1 MKRSNAARLIF
12 SVAVFVATGSL
23 AGAESGDRRA
33 SMPLQKQHAA
43 APIRILDQNGQP
55 AVNGVP
61 SATSTIVDV
70 TVAPGGTLTFSPSTV
85 NISVGDTVRWTWAA
99 SGHSVT
105 SGDSTSCTADGRF
118 CSPNNTNCSTCVTSN
133 IGFVYEF
140 TFTQA
145 GNFSYFCCV
154 HCAFGMIGAVNV
166 SAAENIVLTGRGKV
180 VGGINT
186 SRLTWTGSTA
196 SSIDV
201 FRNSTLIAT
210 VPNTGRYTDST
221 GTTGRQR
228 FVYMVC
234 DHGTSTCSN
243 QVTVR
248 FR

>member
-1 MKRSNAARLIF
+1 MKISNAARLILW
-12 SVAVFVATGSL
+12 VAIFVATGFL
-23 AGAESGDRRA
+23 ARAESGDSR
-33 SMPLQKQHAA
+33 
-43 APIRILDQNGQP
+43 APIRVMDQNGQP

-61 SATSTIVDV
+61 SVTSTIVDV

-105 SGDSTSCTADGRF
+105 SGDSTACTADGQF
-118 CSPNNTNCSTCVTSN
+118 CSPNNTNCSTCVTST

-145 GNFSYFCCV
+145 GNFSYYCCL
-154 HCAFGMIGAVNV
+154 HCHLGMIGAVNV
-166 SAAENIVLTGRGKV
+166 SAAENIVLTGHGKV

-186 SRLTWTGSTA
+186 SRLTWTGA
-196 SSIDV
+196 SASNIDV
-201 FRNSTLIAT
+201 KRGGVVIAT
-210 VPNTGRYTDST
+210 VPNTGRYIDST
-221 GTTGRQR
+221 GTTGRQS
-228 FVYMVC
+228 FVYEVC
-234 DHGTSTCSN
+234 DAGTQTCSN

>member
-12 SVAVFVATGSL
+12 WLAVLIGTGFL
-23 AGAESGDRRA
+23 VQAESAEKHA
-33 SMPLQKQHAA
+33 SMPGGESASPL
-43 APIRILDQNGQP
+43 RIVDQNGRP
-55 AVNGVP
+55 AVSGAP

-70 TVAPGGTLTFSPSTV
+70 MVAPNGTLTFSPSTV

-105 SGDSTSCTADGRF
+105 SGDSTSCTADGMF
-118 CSPNNTNCSTCVTSN
+118 CSPNNTNCSQCVTSN
-133 IGFVYEF
+133 LGFVYEF

-145 GNFSYFCCV
+145 GSFSYHCCV

-166 SAAENIVLTGRGKV
+166 SAAGNIVLTGRGKV

>member
-12 SVAVFVATGSL
+12 WLAVLIGTGFL
-23 AGAESGDRRA
+23 VQAESAEKHA
-33 SMPLQKQHAA
+33 SMPGGESGSPL
-43 APIRILDQNGQP
+43 RIVDQNGRP
-55 AVNGVP
+55 AVSGAP

-70 TVAPGGTLTFSPSTV
+70 MVAPNGTFTFSPSTV

-105 SGDSTSCTADGRF
+105 SGDSTSCTADGMF
-118 CSPNNTNCSTCVTSN
+118 CSPNNTNCSQCVTSN
-133 IGFVYEF
+133 LGFVYEF

-145 GNFSYFCCV
+145 GSFSYHCCV

-210 VPNTGRYTDST
+210 VPNTGRFIDST
-221 GTTGRQR
+221 GTTGRQS

>member
-12 SVAVFVATGSL
+12 WLAVLIGTGFSVQ
-23 AGAESGDRRA
+23 AESAEKHA
-33 SMPLQKQHAA
+33 SMPGGESGSPL
-43 APIRILDQNGQP
+43 RILDQNGRP
-55 AVNGVP
+55 AVSGAP

-70 TVAPGGTLTFSPSTV
+70 MVAPNGTLTFSPSTV
-85 NISVGDTVRWTWAA
+85 NISVGDTVRWTWGA

-105 SGDSTSCTADGRF
+105 SGDSTACTADGMF

-133 IGFVYEF
+133 LGFVYEF

-145 GNFSYFCCV
+145 GSFSYHCCV

-186 SRLTWTGSTA
+186 SRLTWTGASA

-210 VPNTGRYTDST
+210 VQNTGRYIDST
-221 GTTGRQR
+221 GTTGRQS
-228 FVYMVC
+228 FVYQVC
-234 DHGTSTCSN
+234 DAGTSTCSN